1 MPEVPERFQW
11 REPTAT
17 VRLRWGGYR
26 TRMLGGLLLIVGGG
40 LAVAGGG
47 VTSPFANALLY
58 AGSIAHIAGWA
69 VLPSAG
75 WRRVW
80 ALIPST
86 TVMWALLAGPG
97 WLWILVFPYL
107 GWLLVRH
114 RPVASYPTLL
124 FVIAGALLVRPLFPS
139 YGLMLP
145 ALGTVATIMLLSALA
160 ARAVHV
166 AQARAKR
173 VRRLRR
179 ARKLRN
185 SSASAP

>member
-1 MPEVPERFQW
+1 MPETPAPFRW
-11 REPTAT
+11 REPTAALP
-17 VRLRWGGYR
+17 LRWGGYR
-26 TRMLGGLLLIVGGG
+26 TRLLGGLLLIVGGG

-58 AGSIAHIAGWA
+58 AGSVAHIAGWS

-86 TVMWALLAGPG
+86 LVMWALLAGPG
-97 WLWILVFPYL
+97 WLGILLFPSL

-114 RPVASYPTLL
+114 RPVASYPTLT
-124 FVIAGALLVRPLFPS
+124 FVLAAAIVVARLFPS
-139 YGLMLP
+139 YGSMLP
-145 ALGTVATIMLLSALA
+145 ALGIMGAVLVLSALA

-166 AQARAKR
+166 AQARAR
-173 VRRLRR
+173 QVRHG
-179 ARKLRN
+179 RKSRN
-185 SSASAP
+185 SSASSL

>member
-1 MPEVPERFQW
+1 MPDAPATFRW
-11 REPTAT
+11 REPTVALT
-17 VRLRWGGYR
+17 LRWGGYR
-26 TRMLGGLLLIVGGG
+26 TRLLGGLLLIVAGG

-47 VTSPFANALLY
+47 VSSPFATALLY
-58 AGSIAHIAGWA
+58 AGSVAHITGWSI
-69 VLPSAG
+69 LPSAG

-114 RPVASYPTLL
+114 RPLASYPTLL
-124 FVIAGALLVRPLFPS
+124 FVIAGAVLVAPLFPS
-139 YGLMLP
+139 YSLMLP
-145 ALGTVATIMLLSALA
+145 ALGTMATIMMLSALA

-166 AQARAKR
+166 AQARGR
-173 VRRLRR
+173 DVRRR
-179 ARKLRN
+179 RKLRK
-185 SSASAP
+185 SAASAP

>member
-1 MPEVPERFQW
+1 MSETLEPFRW
-11 REPTAT
+11 REPTSAL
-17 VRLRWGGYR
+17 RLRWGGYH
-26 TRMLGGLLLIVGGG
+26 TRMLAGLLLIVGGG
-40 LAVAGGG
+40 LAVAGGAAS
-47 VTSPFANALLY
+47 SPFANFLLY
-58 AGSIAHIAGWA
+58 AGSIGHIAGWS

-80 ALIPST
+80 ALVPST

-114 RPVASYPTLL
+114 RPIAAYPTLL
-124 FVIAGALLVRPLFPS
+124 FVIAGAVLVAPLFPS
-139 YGLMLP
+139 YDLMLP
-145 ALGTVATIMLLSALA
+145 ALGTMAAIMLLSALA

-166 AQARAKR
+166 AQARAR
-173 VRRLRR
+173 DVRRR
-179 ARKLRN
+179 RKLRN